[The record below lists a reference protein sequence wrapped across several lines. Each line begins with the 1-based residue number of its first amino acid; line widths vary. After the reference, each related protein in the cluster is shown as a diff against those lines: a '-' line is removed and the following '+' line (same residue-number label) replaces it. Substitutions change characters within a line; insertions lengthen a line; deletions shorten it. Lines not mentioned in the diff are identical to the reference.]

1 MKRSNK
7 RPGRK
12 RKGVALKPSRYEI
25 RLAGSGGQGIITAA
39 RILAEA
45 ISAGGE
51 KYVCQTQSYG
61 PEARGGASKA
71 EIVVS
76 YEPIDYPKAMGPDL
90 LLAMNQTSCDSYF
103 SDLKP
108 YGLLVVDSTL
118 VRQIPTSRA
127 VAISFTDIAREKI
140 GKELVAN
147 MVALGAVVRLSQ
159 VVAPTV
165 AEEIIAQKVPKPFV
179 EMNLEAFKA
188 GLEAAS
194 QVDVDAL
201 PANAFGSEDDEL

>member
-7 RPGRK
+7 RPSRK
-12 RKGVALKPSRYEI
+12 AKRSALKPSRYEI

-76 YEPIDYPKAMGPDL
+76 YEPIDYPKAMNPDL

-108 YGLLVVDSTL
+108 YGLLIVDSTL
-118 VRQIPTSRA
+118 VRQIPISRA
-127 VAISFTDIAREKI
+127 VALPFTDIAREKI

-159 VVAPTV
+159 VVAPGI
-165 AEEIIAQKVPKPFV
+165 AEEVIAQKVPKAFV
-179 EMNLEAFKA
+179 EMNIKAFNA
-188 GLEAAS
+188 GIEAAS
-194 QVDVDAL
+194 QVDIDAL
-201 PANAFGSEDDEL
+201 PASAFSSEEEEL